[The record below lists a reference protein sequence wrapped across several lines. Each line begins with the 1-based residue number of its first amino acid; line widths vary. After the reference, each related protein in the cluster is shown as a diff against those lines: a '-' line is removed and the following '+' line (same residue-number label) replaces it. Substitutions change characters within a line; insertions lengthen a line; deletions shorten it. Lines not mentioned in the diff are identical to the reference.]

1 LKLRGTKRGGIIKP
15 NKFVGL
21 LFGRLAYTPCLVN
34 PLLLEKS
41 LFERLDAEEEKLAAI
56 TILNIMMKVVK
67 SAAGI

>member
-1 LKLRGTKRGGIIKP
+1 MKLRGTKRGGIIKP
-15 NKFVGL
+15 NKCVGL
-21 LFGRLAYTPCLVN
+21 LFGRLAYTHCLVN

-41 LFERLDAEEEKLAAI
+41 LFEKLDAEGEKLAAI